1 MSLMVNSADVNDLF
15 SLWHSFCNQRNP
27 VWVTSTQTCMFP
39 SYLSFNYVDLF
50 SACHQ
55 HYLSKQTPKISRYG
69 LICLK
74 LTQVDPDMRLKYLL
88 SSVSSIKIFWYS
100 AKHCPI
106 NLEMQVLYIYDL
118 ILISSPFNSL
128 QVSAPKIIFGSLGI
142 AKILSLGQLAPRRET
157 LHRMHQ
163 KSIGQVPVQEL
174 SILWGKVFYR
184 SIELL
189 SYRLTSDVRSAVSL
203 FQSSSPCLVFYH
215 PLFSSLFFPC
225 FTFVDCI

>member
-1 MSLMVNSADVNDLF
+1 
-15 SLWHSFCNQRNP
+15 
-27 VWVTSTQTCMFP
+27 
-39 SYLSFNYVDLF
+39 
-50 SACHQ
+50 
-55 HYLSKQTPKISRYG
+55 
-69 LICLK
+69 
-74 LTQVDPDMRLKYLL
+74 MRLKYLL
-88 SSVSSIKIFWYS
+88 SSVSSKKIFWYS

-174 SILWGKVFYR
+174 RILWGKVLYR

-203 FQSSSPCLVFYH
+203 FSLLVLVCFFIILYF
-215 PLFSSLFFPC
+215 PVFFFPASLPLIAFNLFQSLLSLLWQSC
-225 FTFVDCI
+225 LSRMNKPSLS